1 MENIQHITLS
11 ELTHEVRNVMR
22 SAFPDTYWIVAEVSG
37 HKFYANNDRHY
48 FELIEK
54 AEGTNEPI
62 AKVNA
67 RAWYEGSQT
76 IHAFEESTGQKFTT
90 GLQVLIK
97 VKVEFHPA
105 HGFALILVDID
116 QTFTLGNLEK
126 QRLETLHRLVAE
138 NPDAIRKVGEE
149 YITRNKELELNI
161 VINHIAI
168 IGSPNSEGYIDFT
181 HTLDNNQFG
190 YKFNID
196 IYQSSVQGLAAE
208 KELVQ
213 KFIDI
218 HVSGKQYDCVVLIR
232 GGGAK
237 TDFLV
242 FETYQLS
249 RAAARF
255 PIPIITGLGHHKDV
269 SIVDMMVNTSVKT
282 PTKAAEFIIAHN
294 RDFEEEIL
302 QMQQSIIIR
311 SQQLIAEYLQKIN
324 SKQIAIMNQ
333 ARSLVEGHKEQMQEF
348 KQTVTGTT
356 IKVLNHHQSEL
367 KSSIS
372 TLKSGAKVI
381 YSQEKNALQNA
392 IANIRVNSGK
402 YLDAKKNKIGH
413 IQSIVKMADPI
424 NILNRGFALV
434 SMNGKVI
441 TNGEKIKKGD
451 SITVT
456 LKNTEIETEVTST
469 QKKNGTETNV

>member
-1 MENIQHITLS
+1 
-11 ELTHEVRNVMR
+11 
-22 SAFPDTYWIVAEVSG
+22 
-37 HKFYANNDRHY
+37 
-48 FELIEK
+48 
-54 AEGTNEPI
+54 
-62 AKVNA
+62 
-67 RAWYEGSQT
+67 
-76 IHAFEESTGQKFTT
+76 
-90 GLQVLIK
+90 
-97 VKVEFHPA
+97 
-105 HGFALILVDID
+105 
-116 QTFTLGNLEK
+116 
-126 QRLETLHRLVAE
+126 
-138 NPDAIRKVGEE
+138 
-149 YITRNKELELNI
+149 
-161 VINHIAI
+161 
-168 IGSPNSEGYIDFT
+168 
-181 HTLDNNQFG
+181 
-190 YKFNID
+190 
-196 IYQSSVQGLAAE
+196 
-208 KELVQ
+208 
-213 KFIDI
+213 
-218 HVSGKQYDCVVLIR
+218 
-232 GGGAK
+232 
-237 TDFLV
+237 
-242 FETYQLS
+242 
-249 RAAARF
+249 
-255 PIPIITGLGHHKDV
+255 V

>member
-1 MENIQHITLS
+1 
-11 ELTHEVRNVMR
+11 MR

-54 AEGTNEPI
+54 ADGSNEPV

-76 IHAFEESTGQKFTT
+76 IHAFETATGQKFTT

-97 VKVEFHPA
+97 VKIEFHPA

-126 QRLETLHRLVAE
+126 QRLETLQRLLNE
-138 NPDAIRKVGEE
+138 NPDAIRKEDEE
-149 YITRNKELELNI
+149 YITRNKELELSS
-161 VINHIAI
+161 VIQHIAI

-181 HTLDNNQFG
+181 HTLDNNQFD
-190 YKFNID
+190 YKFNLD

-218 HVSGKQYDCVVLIR
+218 HSSGKKYDCVVLIR

-242 FETYQLS
+242 FETYQLA

-294 RDFEEEIL
+294 RDFEEQVL
-302 QMQQSIIIR
+302 QMQRLIIIR
-311 SQQLIAEYLQKIN
+311 SQQLIAEHLQEIN
-324 SKQIAIMNQ
+324 STRSFIINQ
-333 ARSLVEGHKEQMQEF
+333 TRSLVNDHKEQMQDF
-348 KQTVTGTT
+348 KHTVTNTAVN
-356 IKVLNHHQSEL
+356 VLHHHKAEL
-367 KSSIS
+367 TGFINQF
-372 TLKSGAKVI
+372 KSGSKMI
-381 YSQEKNALQNA
+381 YANEQNSLKNLQETM
-392 IANIRVNSGK
+392 RVNSGK
-402 YLDAKKNKIGH
+402 FLITKQNQLGYF
-413 IQSIVKMADPI
+413 QSVIKLMDPK
-424 NILNRGFALV
+424 NILKKGFAMV
-434 SMNGKVI
+434 SKNEKII
-441 TNGEKIKKGD
+441 TNGKEIKQGD
-451 SITVT
+451 NIRIIMDQY
-456 LKNTEIETEVTST
+456 EIGTEVKSI
-469 QKKNGTETNV
+469 QQSDGN